1 MNPLILNKHKAKVIP
16 ADAIYIGRGSMW
28 GNPFPITRDQTRAMV
43 IAEHKHWLAN
53 ETAAGRITNEQLA
66 TLHGKHLV
74 CFCAPSPCHGETLI
88 EAAAQAVANL
98 NQTKEKQMNEF
109 KLIVAGGRDFMD
121 YDKLHQEVM
130 TLANGEYADKEVS
143 IVSGVA
149 RGADELAIRFA
160 EELGVELHTF
170 PAKWD
175 KFGKGAGHI
184 RNREMAEFA
193 DGALCFWDGASK
205 GTANMIQEMQKLGK
219 PVHIVMYKLVSRSAH
234 PQFMPQGRFTK
245 VKQGG

>member
-1 MNPLILNKHKAKVIP
+1 MA
-16 ADAIYIGRGSMW
+16 
-28 GNPFPITRDQTRAMV
+28 
-43 IAEHKHWLAN
+43 
-53 ETAAGRITNEQLA
+53 
-66 TLHGKHLV
+66 
-74 CFCAPSPCHGETLI
+74 
-88 EAAAQAVANL
+88 
-98 NQTKEKQMNEF
+98 EF
-109 KLIVAGGRDFMD
+109 KLIVAGGRDFID
-121 YDKLHQEVM
+121 YDKLYQELM
-130 TLANGEYADKEVS
+130 GLANGEYRDKDIS

-160 EELGVELHTF
+160 DTNEVQLYRF

-175 KFGKGAGHI
+175 QFGKGAGHI

-219 PVHIVMYKLVSRSAH
+219 PVHVVMYTLVSRSAH

-245 VKQGG
+245 VKTG